1 MFRMELS
8 SPCFT
13 TYSAAGAS
21 TTGAQGNV
29 LLVNA
34 AFSSSLA
41 TTNAICAF
49 VASNDSNDDTQA
61 IMASSVN
68 ELKATNVSASGA
80 SSFTVVGSMKETVP
94 SVPVTVMSISFTTSV
109 NPFSDATRAPFTLY
123 VYVIA
128 IDYSPAAGPGFGE
141 GPARFCPQG
150 AVSTSAHGSF
160 FLVICF

>member
-1 MFRMELS
+1 MELS

-68 ELKATNVSASGA
+68 ELKATNTHEKNKQTMNLAVMDSRLSK
-80 SSFTVVGSMKETVP
+80 TVK
-94 SVPVTVMSISFTTSV
+94 SINNTTQIY
-109 NPFSDATRAPFTLY
+109 FTLK
-123 VYVIA
+123 VYCFSFIIIFPNVIKCQV
-128 IDYSPAAGPGFGE
+128 AANLDILTRSIMLHA
-141 GPARFCPQG
+141 ARRRSKP
-150 AVSTSAHGSF
+150 V
-160 FLVICF
+160 FLVFETTKMFFGCFFA